1 MKRIAMAAALALSCV
16 SGQALAASAKPVL
29 TTSQLPRTARPV
41 HYALSIVHD
50 AAKLSFEGRAAI
62 QIELLVPSDSITLH
76 AADLAIL
83 SASIKAAGGAETPAL
98 VTLEIIDA
106 LLPNAVRMAAKW
118 ELITAAKHFH
128 ERRARL
134 D

>member
-1 MKRIAMAAALALSCV
+1 MNGTPLFPGGPGNVREHLRGVCEAAADSLNVIRDEIA
-16 SGQALAASAKPVL
+16 
-29 TTSQLPRTARPV
+29 TACIG
-41 HYALSIVHD
+41 L
-50 AAKLSFEGRAAI
+50 
-62 QIELLVPSDSITLH
+62 
-76 AADLAIL
+76 ADLEL
-83 SASIKAAGGAETPAL
+83 PAL